1 MRRKSRLILL
11 LVAGVWVCVFLYVH
25 NSTVTDDGGALHR
38 GRLKFSADN
47 NEEEEGENGGN
58 QLPDNSWQNFD
69 QTKYI
74 QKTLV
79 APGGDAYAR
88 NKFNQVASDKLSM
101 DRSFSDTRHS
111 QCKSISWSSDL
122 PSTSVIITFHN
133 EARSTLLRTVVS
145 VLRKSPPNLLTEI
158 ILVDDFSDDPSDGEE
173 LLKIEKVKLIRN
185 RKREG
190 LIRSRIKGADAATAE
205 ILTFLD
211 SHCECNEHW
220 LEPLLT
226 RVQEN
231 YKAVLS
237 PIIDVINMDSFQYVA
252 ASADLKGGF
261 DWNLVFKW
269 DYMTADEKNRR
280 RSNPIAPIKTPMI
293 AGGLFTISKRWFE
306 ESGKYDMMMDVWGG
320 ENLEISFRV
329 WQCGGSLEIIPCS
342 RVGHVFRK
350 QHPYTFPG
358 GSGNVFAKNTR
369 RAAEV
374 WMDDYK
380 QFYYAAVPSSR
391 NVPFGNIQS
400 RTELRESLQCKP
412 FKWYLENVY
421 PELRI
426 PDKHDLAFGSIKQG
440 AMCLDTLGHVLGGTI
455 GLYECHN
462 SGGNQE
468 FSLTKDGSIKHADLC
483 LGVSSKQSG
492 SPITLAGC
500 RSGNPLQKWEQS
512 NGNRMLRLRG
522 TNLCV
527 DSHMVKDSGVTIETC
542 DSKALTQQWKFTMSN
557 ISNK

>member
-25 NSTVTDDGGALHR
+25 NSTVTNDGGGLHR
-38 GRLKFSADN
+38 GRLKFD
-47 NEEEEGENGGN
+47 GGN
-58 QLPDNSWQNFD
+58 SENNVGDIGSNQLAENSWLRFD
-69 QTKYI
+69 QATYI

-79 APGGDAYAR
+79 AAGGDAYAR
-88 NKFNQVASDKLSM
+88 NKFNQVASDKLHM

-111 QCKSISWSSDL
+111 QCKNIPWSTDL

-145 VLRKSPPNLLTEI
+145 VLRKSPPNVLTEI
-158 ILVDDFSDDPSDGEE
+158 ILVDDFSDDPTDGEE

-185 RKREG
+185 KKREG
-190 LIRSRIKGADAATAE
+190 LIRSRVKGADASTAE

-220 LEPLLT
+220 LEPLLS

-269 DYMTADEKNRR
+269 DYMTADEKSKR

-306 ESGKYDMMMDVWGG
+306 EIGKYDMMMDVWGG

-374 WMDDYK
+374 WMDDFK

-400 RTELRESLQCKP
+400 RVELRETLQCKP

-440 AMCLDTLGHVLGGTI
+440 AMCLDTLGHTQGGTI

-468 FSLTKDGSIKHADLC
+468 FSLTKDGSIKHAEHC
-483 LGVSSKQSG
+483 LSLQEKQPGSLLILSS
-492 SPITLAGC
+492 C
-500 RSGNPLQKWEQS
+500 RSGNQLQKWEQS
-512 NGNRMLRLRG
+512 NSNRMLRMKG
-522 TNLCV
+522 SSLCI
-527 DSHMVKDSGVTIETC
+527 DSHTVKDSGVTVENC

-557 ISNK
+557 INK